1 MPIAT
6 GDKEYQLP
14 VGGLNTEANLL
25 NFPQEFSVDLL
36 NMEIDYNPQVIRPR
50 KGVLRTSLPS
60 LLDTRAFGDQDFAIS
75 VFLWEGVGGDAS
87 LDLIVVQVAEFLYF
101 YTASLIDNVPAV
113 SGIHSERFDLTDVLS
128 GTSLGTAAAME
139 TTRVVM
145 ENVKGNLMVTAE
157 PINPIL
163 IQWDASAPSITVTEL
178 NLKVRDII
186 GIEDGLLIDEHPST
200 LSDDHKYNLLNQGWY
215 KQRRLTS
222 GSTTESDPITEYN
235 TVWSEYPSNA
245 DIVWLGMVEDAG
257 DLIFD
262 AEWLRDQTFG
272 STPAPR
278 GHYVVDAFNIDRDA
292 ILTDPTQSGQTSGG
306 SSGSGGGGGLKP
318 GDGTDRPG
326 GALP

>member
-1 MPIAT
+1 MPQAR
-6 GDKEYQLP
+6 GDKEYILP
-14 VGGLNTEANLL
+14 VRGLNTEANLL

-36 NMEIDYNPQVIRPR
+36 NMEIDYNPQILRPR
-50 KGVLRTSLPS
+50 KGVSKTSLPS
-60 LLDTRAFGDQDFAIS
+60 LLDTRVLGDQDFAIS
-75 VFLWEGVGGDAS
+75 TFLWEGVGGDAS

-101 YTASLIDNVPAV
+101 FTASLIDNVPAV

-128 GTSLGTAAAME
+128 GTSLGTAAAIE

-163 IQWDASAPSITVTEL
+163 VQWDASIPSINVTEL
-178 NLKVRDII
+178 KLKIRDTI
-186 GIEDGLLIDEHPST
+186 GIEDGLQIDEHPST
-200 LSDDHKYNLLNQGWY
+200 LSDDHKYNLFNQGWY

-222 GSTTESDPITEYN
+222 GSTTESDPIADYN
-235 TVWSEYPSNA
+235 TTWSEYPSNA
-245 DIVWLGMVEDAG
+245 DIVWLGMVESSG

-292 ILTDPTQSGQTSGG
+292 ILTNPQDSGQTSGG
-306 SSGSGGGGGLKP
+306 SSGSGGGGGLEP
-318 GDGTDRPG
+318 GDGINRPG
-326 GALP
+326 GSIP